1 MTQGQHGRDTDG
13 AHGAHVAG
21 EPEGG
26 ATSLCA
32 KVLTASDGVVA
43 GTREDRSG
51 AALVE
56 VLDRAGFEIAEHRA
70 VADGVESVSAA
81 LSEMTAGFSGLVV
94 TTGGTGFGPRDL
106 TPEATRRV
114 VEREAPGLAEAM
126 RLAAPRGLGRLS
138 RGIAGTAGRA
148 LVLNTP
154 GSPAGAVESLE
165 AVLDVLPH
173 ALRLLADEPTSH

>member
-1 MTQGQHGRDTDG
+1 MADDRARGLQ
-13 AHGAHVAG
+13 
-21 EPEGG
+21 
-26 ATSLCA
+26 A
-32 KVLTASDGVVA
+32 KVLTASDGVIH

-51 AALVE
+51 AALAERLAAAGYE
-56 VLDRAGFEIAEHRA
+56 VVDRRA
-70 VADGVESVSAA
+70 VADGVDPVAGA
-81 LSEMTAGFSGLVV
+81 LRDMADGFAGVVV
-94 TTGGTGFGPRDL
+94 TTGGTGFAPRDL
-106 TPEATRRV
+106 TPEATRQV

-138 RGIAGTAGRA
+138 RGIAGTVGRA

-173 ALRLLADEPTSH
+173 ALELLADRPTSH